1 MTNGNVIV
9 LNKEVNSGR
18 KKLLCRIR
26 ENGGRSDR
34 RMQNGDAGKQ

>member
-18 KKLLCRIR
+18 KKSLCRIG
-26 ENGGRSDR
+26 ESGGINDR